1 MRLNQSPFLLF
12 FLEICFAPTRLDS
25 IHPLLEKFMNQV
37 IVVSC
42 ALFLS
47 FSSALSAIETSSAVK
62 VTPVLKTSQSWDG
75 ALLKYP
81 QGQAEITGVRIEI
94 APGGETGWHLHPV
107 PSFGVVLQGQLEI
120 KLKNGK
126 TNVVKAGGAL
136 AEVVNTAH
144 SGKNIGTEPVLLLIF
159 YAGAVGQANSASLT
173 EGN

>member
-1 MRLNQSPFLLF
+1 MNKIIGWICAVLLPF
-12 FLEICFAPTRLDS
+12 
-25 IHPLLEKFMNQV
+25 
-37 IVVSC
+37 
-42 ALFLS
+42 S
-47 FSSALSAIETSSAVK
+47 FALSAIETNTAVK

-75 ALLKYP
+75 VSLSYP

-126 TNVVKAGGAL
+126 TNVVKAGDAL

-159 YAGAVGQANSASLT
+159 YAGAVGQPNSTPFT
-173 EGN
+173 EG

>member
-1 MRLNQSPFLLF
+1 
-12 FLEICFAPTRLDS
+12 
-25 IHPLLEKFMNQV
+25 MNQLTA
-37 IVVSC
+37 VSC

-47 FSSALSAIETSSAVK
+47 TSHALFAIETSEAVK
-62 VTPVLKTSQSWDG
+62 VTPVLKASQSWDG
-75 ALLKYP
+75 ALLRYP

-94 APGGETGWHLHPV
+94 APGGETGWHLHST

-126 TNVVKAGGAL
+126 KNVVKAGDAL

-159 YAGAVGQANSASLT
+159 YAGAVGQANSVSIT

>member
-1 MRLNQSPFLLF
+1 MNKIIGWICTVLL
-12 FLEICFAPTRLDS
+12 S
-25 IHPLLEKFMNQV
+25 
-37 IVVSC
+37 VS
-42 ALFLS
+42 F
-47 FSSALSAIETSSAVK
+47 ALSAIETNDAVK

-94 APGGETGWHLHPV
+94 APGGETGWHLHAV
-107 PSFGVVLQGQLEI
+107 PSFGVVLQGLLEI

-126 TNVVKAGGAL
+126 TNVVKAGDAL

-159 YAGAVGQANSASLT
+159 YAGAVGQPNSTPFT
-173 EGN
+173 EGL

>member
-1 MRLNQSPFLLF
+1 MKKMLACSCIFSLF
-12 FLEICFAPTRLDS
+12 TCP
-25 IHPLLEKFMNQV
+25 M
-37 IVVSC
+37 
-42 ALFLS
+42 
-47 FSSALSAIETSSAVK
+47 LSAIETSAAVK

-126 TNVVKAGGAL
+126 KNVVKAGDAL
-136 AEVVNTAH
+136 AEVVHTAH

>member
-1 MRLNQSPFLLF
+1 
-12 FLEICFAPTRLDS
+12 
-25 IHPLLEKFMNQV
+25 MNKL
-37 IVVSC
+37 IRFSC
-42 ALFLS
+42 AFFVFTS
-47 FSSALSAIETSSAVK
+47 PVLSAIETSAAVK

-120 KLKNGK
+120 QLKNGK
-126 TNVVKAGGAL
+126 KNLVKAGDAL

-144 SGKNIGTEPVLLLIF
+144 SGKNMGTEPVLLLIF
-159 YAGAVGQANSASLT
+159 YAGAAGVANSASVA

>member
-1 MRLNQSPFLLF
+1 MKKIISFN
-12 FLEICFAPTRLDS
+12 
-25 IHPLLEKFMNQV
+25 
-37 IVVSC
+37 C
-42 ALFLS
+42 ALFLLIS
-47 FSSALSAIETSSAVK
+47 PVLSAIETNAAVK

-75 ALLKYP
+75 ALLQYP

-94 APGGETGWHLHPV
+94 APGGETGWHLHAV

-126 TNVVKAGGAL
+126 KNVVKAGDAL

-159 YAGAVGQANSASLT
+159 YAGAVGQPNSTPFT
-173 EGN
+173 EG

>member
-1 MRLNQSPFLLF
+1 
-12 FLEICFAPTRLDS
+12 
-25 IHPLLEKFMNQV
+25 MNK
-37 IVVSC
+37 IISFSC
-42 ALFLS
+42 ALFVLTS
-47 FSSALSAIETSSAVK
+47 PVLFAIETSSVVK

-94 APGGETGWHLHPV
+94 APRGETGWHLHSA

-126 TNVVKAGGAL
+126 TNVVKAGDAL

>member
-1 MRLNQSPFLLF
+1 MNKIIGWICTVLL
-12 FLEICFAPTRLDS
+12 S
-25 IHPLLEKFMNQV
+25 
-37 IVVSC
+37 VS
-42 ALFLS
+42 F
-47 FSSALSAIETSSAVK
+47 ALSAIETNAAVK

-75 ALLKYP
+75 ALLQYP

-94 APGGETGWHLHPV
+94 APGGETGWHLHPA

-126 TNVVKAGGAL
+126 TNVVKAGDAL

-159 YAGAVGQANSASLT
+159 YAGAVGQPNSTPFT
-173 EGN
+173 EGL

>member
-1 MRLNQSPFLLF
+1 
-12 FLEICFAPTRLDS
+12 
-25 IHPLLEKFMNQV
+25 MNQL
-37 IVVSC
+37 IAVSC

-47 FSSALSAIETSSAVK
+47 ASHALFAIETSEAVK
-62 VTPVLKTSQSWDG
+62 VTPVLKASQSWDG
-75 ALLKYP
+75 ALLQYP
-81 QGQAEITGVRIEI
+81 KGQAEITGVRIEI

-107 PSFGVVLQGQLEI
+107 PSFGVMLQGQLEI

-126 TNVVKAGGAL
+126 KNVVKAGDAL

-159 YAGAVGQANSASLT
+159 YAGAVGQANSVSIT

>member
-1 MRLNQSPFLLF
+1 MKKILY
-12 FLEICFAPTRLDS
+12 A
-25 IHPLLEKFMNQV
+25 
-37 IVVSC
+37 SC
-42 ALFLS
+42 ALLLLTS
-47 FSSALSAIETSSAVK
+47 PVLSAIETSAAVK

-75 ALLKYP
+75 TLLKYP

-94 APGGETGWHLHPV
+94 APGGETGWHLHGV

-126 TNVVKAGGAL
+126 KNVVKAGDAL

-144 SGKNIGTEPVLLLIF
+144 SGRNIGTEPVQLLIF
-159 YAGAVGQANSASLT
+159 YAGAVGQANSAAVT

>member
-1 MRLNQSPFLLF
+1 
-12 FLEICFAPTRLDS
+12 
-25 IHPLLEKFMNQV
+25 MNQV

-47 FSSALSAIETSSAVK
+47 FSSALFAIETSETVK

-75 ALLKYP
+75 ALLNYP
-81 QGQAEITGVRIEI
+81 QGQAEITGVGIEI

-120 KLKNGK
+120 RLKNGK
-126 TNVVKAGGAL
+126 KNVVKAGDAL
-136 AEVVNTAH
+136 AEVVHTAH